1 MSSALVHII
10 QFKKKRVFEIPGQ
23 HIVVNRELRACAL
36 VLADKFWNV
45 STLEYSQWKSHNT
58 EYLEEGLPVTA
69 AAHSPGAGA

>member
-45 STLEYSQWKSHNT
+45 STLEYSQ
-58 EYLEEGLPVTA
+58 
-69 AAHSPGAGA
+69 